1 MSTALPR
8 GPCSQCY
15 PELTIMTKQ
24 LTSAA
29 AALILLA
36 SPVFSLAAIQSSPTA
51 CPVLARTLARGA
63 RGADVTALQQFLI
76 AQGLLSSDSATG
88 YFGPRTQ
95 TAVQKFQASQ
105 AVVSSGTP
113 STTGYGLVGK
123 KTRAAIGLACT
134 HTNYSMNSASSSAP
148 KAAPPSSLQP
158 ECPLV
163 ALPIGKSCSGSWKE
177 VKDTKGCTASWQ
189 CAGQ

>member
-1 MSTALPR
+1 MVKKICSGATAL
-8 GPCSQCY
+8 
-15 PELTIMTKQ
+15 LF
-24 LTSAA
+24 
-29 AALILLA
+29 LA
-36 SPVFSLAAIQSSPTA
+36 SPSFSLAAIQSFPSA
-51 CPVLARTLARGA
+51 CPTLARTLARGA
-63 RGADVTALQQFLI
+63 RGADVSALQTFLI
-76 AQGLLSSDSATG
+76 ARGLLASDSATG
-88 YFGPRTQ
+88 FFGALTQ

-105 AVVSSGTP
+105 AIVSSGTP
-113 STTGYGLVGK
+113 ASTGYGLVGK

-189 CAGQ
+189 CVAQ